1 MDSWE
6 EYYRKLEEI
15 KKSRKRIVFKSS
27 SRNEAEGTITI
38 IIETSDGDKYVF
50 TLREKLLADPDKMIE
65 YSGTTINDH
74 EPIDLRVYSN
84 YLIEIFEFLR
94 IRRPIEI
101 NNISDVYNFLKIL
114 KALEKTMNNFLEDA
128 KQMLANS
135 ILRKSL
141 QDPKFLDLIDKL
153 LEEAK
158 SEGLL

>member
-135 ILRKSL
+135 ILRKSI